1 MQTGSREDGP
11 VPVESQAIGSS
22 LSEALEL
29 MRSQPDE
36 GRQHALQILMHRS
49 SSQTA
54 TPTAMH
60 DDELSRLLLD
70 VCCSG
75 NELAARLLLEQQNIA
90 SYCLDVNLVGT
101 AERVDASTSC
111 SATGSPGKTWH
122 TATPLIA
129 AAERGFAG
137 IVELLLCNAADAG
150 KSVDGRT
157 ARDAAHQAAAAA
169 ADAGPTVATRGKC
182 AGLGASFGM
191 LDGARLDADRRRCI
205 ELLDR
210 ASGALAHVS
219 QVAQVASNL
228 YAPELCVRLCLPL
241 TCIPTCTLAS
251 RATVGMRRTCLR
263 ATCVLT
269 RQWFR
274 CW

>member
-1 MQTGSREDGP
+1 MTDDPQEADSAMGAVGGGF
-11 VPVESQAIGSS
+11 ISS
-22 LSEALEL
+22 MFPSLATSGASSTAAEA
-29 MRSQPDE
+29 D
-36 GRQHALQILMHRS
+36 
-49 SSQTA
+49 
-54 TPTAMH
+54 
-60 DDELSRLLLD
+60 
-70 VCCSG
+70 
-75 NELAARLLLEQQNIA
+75 
-90 SYCLDVNLVGT
+90 
-101 AERVDASTSC
+101 
-111 SATGSPGKTWH
+111 
-122 TATPLIA
+122 A
-129 AAERGFAG
+129 AAEAAG
-137 IVELLLCNAADAG
+137 SSPYSAAAM
-150 KSVDGRT
+150 
-157 ARDAAHQAAAAA
+157 AAAAA